1 MNESRPVRVRR
12 GRFKGWDAV
21 WMERPPL
28 ALALVPQVG
37 GRVMGMAWNDHQL
50 AFTMPALEGRTEDV
64 AGATDVR
71 ARKRELGF
79 ALWGGDKTWLA
90 PQSRWTDALPFLDLD
105 AGAYASAIEAEGPD
119 KAVVS
124 MTSPICRETGVRIR
138 RTIRMDSG
146 SPGWTVVHRL
156 ENASHREVEWGPW
169 GVAMVNRPG
178 RAYLPTRPDSA
189 CPGGLMTFA
198 EEGDSVAAREHV
210 VSRLGAIA
218 VIACTELVQFKF
230 GTESPE
236 GWVVAILESP
246 GDRLTGYRKRVNAGP
261 GARFGHG
268 CSAEVFNS
276 ASHPYLEME
285 VHGPLARIA
294 PGATVEIEERQA
306 VFDVARWPESEDEVR
321 SHLAAA
327 V

>member
-1 MNESRPVRVRR
+1 MNESRPVHVRR

-21 WMERPPL
+21 WMEQPPL
-28 ALALVPQVG
+28 ALALVPEVG
-37 GRVMGMAWNDHQL
+37 GRVMGMAWSDHQL
-50 AFTMPALEGRTEDV
+50 AFTTPALEGRTEDV
-64 AGATDVR
+64 AAARDVR

-105 AGAYASAIEAEGPD
+105 AGAYACAIEAAGPD
-119 KAVVS
+119 KAVVR

-146 SPGWTVVHRL
+146 APGWSVVHRL
-156 ENASHREVEWGPW
+156 ENASEREVEWGPW

-178 RAYLPTRPDSA
+178 RAYVPTRPDSSY
-189 CPGGLMTFA
+189 PGGLRSFA
-198 EEGDSVAAREHV
+198 EEGDSVAARAHV
-210 VSRLGAIA
+210 VSHLGAIA
-218 VIACTELVQFKF
+218 VIACTEPVQFKF
-230 GTESPE
+230 GTDSPE
-236 GWVVAILESP
+236 GWMVAILERP
-246 GDRLTGYRKRVNAGP
+246 DDGLIGYRKRARAGS

-276 ASHPYLEME
+276 GCHPYLEME
-285 VHGPLARIA
+285 VHGPLARIS
-294 PGATVEIEERQA
+294 PGAMVEIEEHQA

-321 SHLAAA
+321 SHLARPT
-327 V
+327 